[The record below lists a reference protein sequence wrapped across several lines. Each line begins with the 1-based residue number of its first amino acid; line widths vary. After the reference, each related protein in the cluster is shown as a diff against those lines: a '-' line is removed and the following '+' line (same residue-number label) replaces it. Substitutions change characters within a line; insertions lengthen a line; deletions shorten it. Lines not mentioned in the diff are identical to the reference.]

1 MQYQQTGLPWALS
14 ESGSSTAGG
23 AHLVAA
29 VKKVTSPGLGWRS
42 WRTIGSQS
50 RESFTLG
57 QTSDSPSNTQG
68 KSRMHKG
75 ARTDPC
81 GGREATRV
89 PTATNSG
96 KKVNKINGTL
106 PKVSTTA
113 IELRRPRALPV
124 R

>member
-1 MQYQQTGLPWALS
+1 MQYQQTGLPWAHSDS
-14 ESGSSTAGG
+14 ESSTAGG

-29 VKKVTSPGLGWRS
+29 AKKVTSSGLGWRS
-42 WRTIGSQS
+42 WRTTGSQS
-50 RESFTLG
+50 RESSTLG

-89 PTATNSG
+89 PTATIWRLG
-96 KKVNKINGTL
+96 MVPL
-106 PKVSTTA
+106 A
-113 IELRRPRALPV
+113 
-124 R
+124 